1 MAGEK
6 LSAKATETIEFLDFM
21 LVQCDHLAHAA
32 EEYAAAKKPA
42 QIEWVRQQISRD
54 LGHLRQRAMVKN
66 LGVLADE
73 AGRLSVAASAG
84 GSQMMKTRILR
95 DGVSALKAAVERFR
109 KAKVDADVAE
119 QKKKKATEGEGD

>member
-1 MAGEK
+1 MAGQK
-6 LSAKATETIEFLDFM
+6 LSAKATETVEFLDYM

-32 EEYAAAKKPA
+32 EEYASAKKPA
-42 QIEWVRQQISRD
+42 QIEFVRQQMSRD
-54 LGHLRQRAMVKN
+54 LGHLRERAMVRN

-84 GSQMMKTRILR
+84 GSQMMKTRIMR
-95 DGVSALKAAVERFR
+95 DGISALKAAVERFR

-119 QKKKKATEGEGD
+119 QKKKAQAGEGE

>member
-6 LSAKATETIEFLDFM
+6 LSAKATETVEFLDYM

-32 EEYAAAKKPA
+32 EEYASAKKPA

-73 AGRLSVAASAG
+73 AGRLGVAASTG
-84 GSQMMKTRILR
+84 GSQAMKTRILR
-95 DGVSALKAAVERFR
+95 DGVAALRAAVDRFR

-119 QKKKKATEGEGD
+119 QKKKKARAGEGE

>member
-1 MAGEK
+1 
-6 LSAKATETIEFLDFM
+6 M
-21 LVQCDHLAHAA
+21 LVQCDHLACAV

-42 QIEWVRQQISRD
+42 QVEWVRQQISRD

-73 AGRLSVAASAG
+73 AGRLGVAASTG
-84 GSQMMKTRILR
+84 GSQMMKTRVLR
-95 DGVSALKAAVERFR
+95 DGIISLKASVERFR

-119 QKKKKATEGEGD
+119 RKTKAQAREGE

>member
-1 MAGEK
+1 MAGQK
-6 LSAKATETIEFLDFM
+6 LSAKVSETVEFLDYV
-21 LVQCDHLAHAA
+21 LIQCDHLAHAV
-32 EEYAAAKKPA
+32 EEYASAKKPA

-109 KAKVDADVAE
+109 KAKVDADVVE
-119 QKKKKATEGEGD
+119 QKKKKATEGEGE

>member
-6 LSAKATETIEFLDFM
+6 LSAKATETVEFLDFM

-32 EEYAAAKKPA
+32 EEYASAKKPA

-84 GSQMMKTRILR
+84 GSQMMKTRIMR
-95 DGVSALKAAVERFR
+95 DGISALKAAVERFR

-119 QKKKKATEGEGD
+119 QKKKAQAGEGE

>member
-1 MAGEK
+1 MAGQK
-6 LSAKATETIEFLDFM
+6 LSAKVSETVEFLDY
-21 LVQCDHLAHAA
+21 LLIQCDHLAHAV
-32 EEYAAAKKPA
+32 EEYASAKKPA

-73 AGRLSVAASAG
+73 AGRLGVAASTG
-84 GSQMMKTRILR
+84 GSQMMKTRVLR
-95 DGVSALKAAVERFR
+95 DGIISFKAAVERFR

-119 QKKKKATEGEGD
+119 QKTKAHAGEGE

>member
-1 MAGEK
+1 MAGQK
-6 LSAKATETIEFLDFM
+6 LSAKVSETVEFLDYM
-21 LVQCDHLAHAA
+21 LIQCDHLAHAV
-32 EEYAAAKKPA
+32 EEYASAKKPA

-73 AGRLSVAASAG
+73 AGRLGVAASTG
-84 GSQMMKTRILR
+84 GSQAMKIRVLR
-95 DGVSALKAAVERFR
+95 DGVISLKATVERFR

-119 QKKKKATEGEGD
+119 QKTKAHAGEGE

>member
-21 LVQCDHLAHAA
+21 LAQCDHLAHAA
-32 EEYAAAKKPA
+32 EEYASAKKPA

-109 KAKVDADVAE
+109 KARVDADVAE
-119 QKKKKATEGEGD
+119 QKKKKATGGEGE

>member
-1 MAGEK
+1 MAGQK
-6 LSAKATETIEFLDFM
+6 LSAKASETVEFLDYV
-21 LVQCDHLAHAA
+21 LIQCDHLAHAV
-32 EEYAAAKKPA
+32 EEYASAKKPA

-73 AGRLSVAASAG
+73 AGRLGVAASTG
-84 GSQMMKTRILR
+84 GSQAMKIRVLR
-95 DGVSALKAAVERFR
+95 DGVISLKATVERFR

-119 QKKKKATEGEGD
+119 RKTKAHAGEGE

>member
-1 MAGEK
+1 MAGQK
-6 LSAKATETIEFLDFM
+6 LSAKASETVEFLDYV
-21 LVQCDHLAHAA
+21 LIQCDHLAHAV
-32 EEYAAAKKPA
+32 EEYASAKKPA

-73 AGRLSVAASAG
+73 AGRLGVAASTG
-84 GSQMMKTRILR
+84 GSPTMKIRVLR
-95 DGVSALKAAVERFR
+95 DGVISLKATVERFR

-119 QKKKKATEGEGD
+119 QKTKAHAGEGE